1 LTHGKVS
8 DGHSFLNMNTSY
20 IFMKSASMSK
30 SNVLLWLMATAI
42 SLTGALYVHLTADA
56 PTSGYPSRNLQGII
70 MWGAGGAT
78 DTMSRAIT
86 PYVEPLLD
94 QDIVLINRSGGAG
107 AISTKYVHNKKSD
120 GYTLLYGA
128 ENPQLHGVL
137 GLSEIDYREFYAV
150 NVLARGISVIVSRP
164 GQPWRSLKELM
175 EDVKARPSEIKMGST
190 GPGGLPYV
198 IGAMLATQGAFEVI
212 PVPFDGDGPA
222 ITALL
227 GGHVD
232 FLPSGFTAT
241 AEHIRS
247 GRLIALA
254 VVNDKEIALLP
265 GVPPITQD
273 YPAFGA
279 YLPWGPFYGV
289 FVNKDTPE
297 KVKLRLTAAF
307 HEGASNPKFGKFVS
321 DFGAIPMN
329 LSGDEAD
336 TFLNK
341 WQSVTT
347 WLLHDAGATKSSPE
361 KFAIPRP

>member
-1 LTHGKVS
+1 MNASKWTFWLLLTIATVS
-8 DGHSFLNMNTSY
+8 
-20 IFMKSASMSK
+20 
-30 SNVLLWLMATAI
+30 
-42 SLTGALYVHLTADA
+42 GAVFVHLTSDS
-56 PTSGYPSRNLQGII
+56 PTTRYPTRNIQGII

-86 PYVEPLLD
+86 PYVEPLLNRE
-94 QDIVLINRSGGAG
+94 IILINRSGGAG
-107 AISTKYVHNKKSD
+107 AISTKYVHNKKPD

-137 GLSEIDYREFYAV
+137 GLSDIDYSEFYAV
-150 NVLARGISVIVSRP
+150 NVLARGISVIVSHP
-164 GQPWRSLKELM
+164 DKPWRSLKALM
-175 EDVKARPSEIKMGST
+175 DDVKARPREIKMGST

-198 IGAMLATQGAFEVI
+198 VGAMLGSEGAFEVI

-254 VVNDKEIALLP
+254 VVNDKEITLLP

-273 YPAFGA
+273 YPSFQKF
-279 YLPWGPFYGV
+279 LPWGPFYGV
-289 FVNKDTPE
+289 FINKNAPVS
-297 KVKLRLTAAF
+297 VKETLTQAF
-307 HEGASNPKFGKFVS
+307 HQGASNPQFMKFVN

-329 LSGDEAD
+329 ISGQEAD
-336 TFLNK
+336 EFLRK

-347 WLLHDAGATKSSPE
+347 WLLHDAGATKRSPVDFE
-361 KFAIPRP
+361 IPRP

>member
-1 LTHGKVS
+1 
-8 DGHSFLNMNTSY
+8 
-20 IFMKSASMSK
+20 
-30 SNVLLWLMATAI
+30 
-42 SLTGALYVHLTADA
+42 
-56 PTSGYPSRNLQGII
+56 

-86 PYVEPLLD
+86 PFVEPLLG
-94 QDIVLINRSGGAG
+94 QEIILMNRSGGAG
-107 AISTKYVHNKKSD
+107 AISTKYVHNKKPN

-137 GLSEIDYREFYAV
+137 GLSEIDYSEFYAV
-150 NVLARGISVIVSRP
+150 NVLARGISVIVSHPDR
-164 GQPWRSLKELM
+164 PWRSLKDLM
-175 EDVKARPSEIKMGST
+175 EDVKARPRQIKMGST

-198 IGAMLATQGAFEVI
+198 VGAMLGSADSFEVV

-241 AEHIRS
+241 SEHIRS
-247 GRLIALA
+247 GRLRALA
-254 VVNDKEIALLP
+254 VVNDAEIDLLP

-273 YPAFGA
+273 YPEFGRF
-279 YLPWGPFYGV
+279 LPWGPFYGV
-289 FVNKDTPE
+289 FVNRQAPE
-297 KVKLRLTAAF
+297 AVRQTLTRAF
-307 HEGASNPKFGKFVS
+307 HQGAADPEFEKFVN

-329 LSGDEAD
+329 VSGQEAD
-336 TFLNK
+336 LFLKK

-347 WLLHDAGATKSSPE
+347 WLLHDAGATKFSPDE
-361 KFAIPRP
+361 FGIPRP

>member
-1 LTHGKVS
+1 MSNNSMTKGK
-8 DGHSFLNMNTSY
+8 LQ
-20 IFMKSASMSK
+20 
-30 SNVLLWLMATAI
+30 LWLIATVI
-42 SLTGALYVHLTADA
+42 SSCCALFVHFTADA
-56 PTSGYPSRNLQGII
+56 PTKGYPARNIQGII

-86 PYVEPLLD
+86 PYVEPLLGKEV
-94 QDIVLINRSGGAG
+94 ILINRSGGAG

-137 GLSEIDYREFYAV
+137 GLSEIDYGEFYAV
-150 NVLARGISVIVSRP
+150 NLLARGISVIVSHPDR
-164 GQPWRSLKELM
+164 PWRSLKDLM
-175 EDVKARPSEIKMGST
+175 EDVKARPLEVKMGST

-198 IGAMLATQGAFEVI
+198 VGAMLGSQGAFDVV

-241 AEHIRS
+241 AEHIKS

-254 VVNDKEIALLP
+254 VVNDEEIALLP

-273 YPAFGA
+273 YPAFGKF
-279 YLPWGPFYGV
+279 LPWGPFYGV
-289 FVNKDTPE
+289 FINKQAPE
-297 KVKLRLTAAF
+297 HVKHTLTEAF
-307 HEGASNPKFGKFVS
+307 HLGASDPKFNKFVN

-329 LSGDEAD
+329 VSGKEAEA
-336 TFLNK
+336 FLNK

-347 WLLHDAGATKSSPE
+347 WLLHDAGATKRSPTE
-361 KFAIPRP
+361 FSIPRP

>member
-1 LTHGKVS
+1 
-8 DGHSFLNMNTSY
+8 
-20 IFMKSASMSK
+20 MKKSK
-30 SNVLLWLMATAI
+30 LVLWLL
-42 SLTGALYVHLTADA
+42 LTSVTVSGAAFVHFTLES
-56 PTSGYPSRNLQGII
+56 PTTNYPTRNIQGII

-86 PYVEPLLD
+86 PYVEPQLNKE
-94 QDIVLINRSGGAG
+94 IVLINRSGGAG
-107 AISTKYVHNKKSD
+107 AISTKYVHNKKPD

-137 GLSEIDYREFYAV
+137 GLSDIDYSEFYAV
-150 NVLARGISVIVSRP
+150 NVLARGISVIVSHP
-164 GQPWRSLKELM
+164 DQPWRSLKELM
-175 EDVKARPSEIKMGST
+175 DDVKARPKEIKMGST

-198 IGAMLATQGAFEVI
+198 VGAMLGSEGAFEVI

-254 VVNDKEIALLP
+254 VVNDKEISLLP
-265 GVPPITQD
+265 SVPPITLD
-273 YPAFGA
+273 YPSFKKF
-279 YLPWGPFYGV
+279 LPWGPFYGV
-289 FVNKDTPE
+289 FINKQAPRN
-297 KVKLRLTAAF
+297 VKETLTKAF
-307 HEGASNPKFGKFVS
+307 HHGASNPQFIRFVN

-329 LSGDEAD
+329 ISGQEAD
-336 TFLNK
+336 EFLRK

-347 WLLHDAGATKSSPE
+347 WLLHDAGATKKSPTIFE
-361 KFAIPRP
+361 IPRP

>member
-1 LTHGKVS
+1 MLKAPMT
-8 DGHSFLNMNTSY
+8 
-20 IFMKSASMSK
+20 KSRI
-30 SNVLLWLMATAI
+30 LLWMLVTFV
-42 SLTGALYVHLTADA
+42 SLSAALSVHLTADA
-56 PTSGYPSRNLQGII
+56 PTKGYPARNLQGII

-78 DTMSRAIT
+78 DTMSRAVT
-86 PYVEPLLD
+86 PYVEPLLK
-94 QDIVLINRSGGAG
+94 QEIVLINRSGGAG
-107 AISTKYVHNKKSD
+107 AISTKYVHKKKSD

-137 GLSEIDYREFYAV
+137 GLSDVDYREFYAV
-150 NVLARGISVIVSRP
+150 NVLARGISVIVSHPDR
-164 GQPWRSLKELM
+164 PWRSLKDLM

-198 IGAMLATQGAFEVI
+198 VGAMLGNQGAFEVI
-212 PVPFDGDGPA
+212 PVPFGGDGPA

-241 AEHIRS
+241 AEHIKS

-254 VVNDKEIALLP
+254 VVNDEEIALLP

-273 YPAFGA
+273 YPALGKF
-279 YLPWGPFYGV
+279 LPWGPFYGV
-289 FVNKDTPE
+289 FVNKNTPE
-297 KVKLRLTAAF
+297 AIKHRLSDAF
-307 HEGASNPKFGKFVS
+307 REGASHPNFQKFVS

-329 LSGDEAD
+329 VSGEEAD
-336 TFLNK
+336 KFLNK

-347 WLLHDAGATKSSPE
+347 WLLHDAGATKASPT
-361 KFAIPRP
+361 KFAIPEP

>member
-1 LTHGKVS
+1 
-8 DGHSFLNMNTSY
+8 MNN
-20 IFMKSASMSK
+20 APMSK
-30 SNVLLWLMATAI
+30 STLLFWLMGTAL
-42 SLTGALYVHLTADA
+42 SVGCAFFVYFSADA
-56 PTSGYPSRNLQGII
+56 PTKGYPVRNIQGII

-94 QDIVLINRSGGAG
+94 KEVVLINRSGGAG

-137 GLSEIDYREFYAV
+137 GLSDVDYSEFYAV
-150 NVLARGISVIVSRP
+150 NVLARGISVIVSHPDR
-164 GQPWRSLKELM
+164 PWRSLKDLM

-198 IGAMLATQGAFEVI
+198 VGAMLGSQGAFEVI

-241 AEHIRS
+241 AAHIKS

-254 VVNDKEIALLP
+254 VVNNEEIALLP
-265 GVPPITQD
+265 GVQPITQD
-273 YPAFGA
+273 YPAFGKF
-279 YLPWGPFYGV
+279 LPWGPFYGV
-289 FVNKDTPE
+289 FINKQAPE
-297 KVKLRLTAAF
+297 NVKRRLTDAF
-307 HEGASNPKFGKFVS
+307 YQGASDPLFNKFVN

-329 LSGDEAD
+329 ISGKEAD
-336 TFLNK
+336 DFLKK

-347 WLLHDAGATKSSPE
+347 WLLHDAGATKRSPE
-361 KFAIPRP
+361 EFEIARP

>member
-1 LTHGKVS
+1 
-8 DGHSFLNMNTSY
+8 
-20 IFMKSASMSK
+20 MKNDPMSK
-30 SNVLLWLMATAI
+30 ANKLFWLMGTVL
-42 SLTGALYVHLTADA
+42 SLSAALFVHLTADA
-56 PTSGYPSRNLQGII
+56 PTKGYPARNIQGII

-78 DTMSRAIT
+78 DTMSRAVT
-86 PYVEPLLD
+86 PYVEPLLKKE
-94 QDIVLINRSGGAG
+94 IILINRSGGAG

-137 GLSEIDYREFYAV
+137 GLSDIDYREFYAV
-150 NVLARGISVIVSRP
+150 NVLARGISVIVSHPDR
-164 GQPWRSLKELM
+164 PWRNLKDLM

-198 IGAMLATQGAFEVI
+198 VGAMLGSQGEFEVT

-254 VVNDKEIALLP
+254 VVNDEEIALLP
-265 GVPPITQD
+265 GVPPITQN
-273 YPAFGA
+273 YPAFGKF
-279 YLPWGPFYGV
+279 LPWGPFYGV

-297 KVKLRLTAAF
+297 TVKQRLTDAF
-307 HEGASNPKFGKFVS
+307 YTGASDPKFQKFVD

-329 LSGDEAD
+329 VSGEEAD
-336 TFLNK
+336 KFLDK

-347 WLLHDAGATKSSPE
+347 WLLHDAGATKSAPE
-361 KFAIPRP
+361 QFGIPRP

>member
-1 LTHGKVS
+1 MLK
-8 DGHSFLNMNTSY
+8 N
-20 IFMKSASMSK
+20 K
-30 SNVLLWLMATAI
+30 LLW
-42 SLTGALYVHLTADA
+42 SLITIILVGSALFVRFYTST
-56 PTSGYPSRNLQGII
+56 PTTEYPVRNIQGII

-86 PYVEPLLD
+86 PLVEPLLG
-94 QDIVLINRSGGAG
+94 QEIILMNRSGGAG

-137 GLSEIDYREFYAV
+137 GLSEIDYSEFYAV
-150 NVLARGISVIVSRP
+150 NVLARGISVIVSHPDR
-164 GQPWRSLKELM
+164 PWRSLKDLM
-175 EDVKARPSEIKMGST
+175 EDVKARPRQIKMGST

-198 IGAMLATQGAFEVI
+198 VGAMLGSVDSFEVV

-247 GRLIALA
+247 GRLRALA
-254 VVNDKEIALLP
+254 VVNNTEIDLLP
-265 GVPPITQD
+265 GVPPITHD
-273 YPAFGA
+273 YPEFGRF
-279 YLPWGPFYGV
+279 LPWGPFYGV
-289 FVNKDTPE
+289 FVNKQAPE
-297 KVKLRLTAAF
+297 EVRQSLTRAF
-307 HEGASNPKFGKFVS
+307 HQAAAEPEFEKFVN

-329 LSGDEAD
+329 VSGQEAD
-336 TFLNK
+336 LFLKK

-347 WLLHDAGATKSSPE
+347 WLLHDAGATKVSPDE
-361 KFAIPRP
+361 FGIPRP